1 MLSQS
6 NLSGESEEWPG
17 DYRQATLA
25 LISGWTG
32 IDFGQYRPD
41 QVLKYLHTN
50 AIQSAVEAF
59 STADPNRQWTVEALA
74 DWVGIGGFGP
84 LLVGS
89 AETVAD
95 ELQSGSRKPMSMA
108 SIWPTP

>member
-1 MLSQS
+1 QARTKCD
-6 NLSGESEEWPG
+6 E
-17 DYRQATLA
+17 YRAFASYEGALA

-41 QVLKYLHTN
+41 QVLRHIHTN

-59 STADPNRQWTVEALA
+59 SSPDPTRTWTVRELA

-84 LLVGS
+84 LFVGS
-89 AETVAD
+89 
-95 ELQSGSRKPMSMA
+95 
-108 SIWPTP
+108 

>member
-1 MLSQS
+1 M
-6 NLSGESEEWPG
+6 GETDREA
-17 DYRQATLA
+17 QAKWQEYKSYVSYEGALA

-74 DWVGIGGFGP
+74 DWVGIGAGP
-84 LLVGS
+84 RLTAPHPGADYRRGVRNDVG
-89 AETVAD
+89 AKETA
-95 ELQSGSRKPMSMA
+95 A
-108 SIWPTP
+108 